1 MIQEDEEE
9 YEDGFEEEKDANNDV
24 EMRDSA
30 DVPSQSNDERNADTT
45 PDHEIDMDVD
55 STPKTNESAQTGFQ
69 QRSRRSRGNHDPEWT
84 LQTALGTEEEQERWK
99 SGEIAGVYED
109 ALRMLLRLQGE
120 DNAITEAGGEGNA
133 LATTVG
139 KAERAGRAAEVV
151 NNIDK

>member
-30 DVPSQSNDERNADTT
+30 DVPSQSNDGRNADTT
-45 PDHEIDMDVD
+45 LGHEIDMDVD
-55 STPKTNESAQTGFQ
+55 STPKTNKSAQTGFQ

-84 LQTALGTEEEQERWK
+84 LQTALGTEEEQKRWK

-151 NNIDK
+151 NNMDK